1 MILALCSSVKSALTI
16 FCSRVV
22 LRFPDTLLGCLEILT
37 FVSITL
43 RSPGVAVV
51 PEAAARRWTGEGALS
66 LVQLEDPWAE
76 RRLMVIVQR
85 LDTLPSH
92 ARRLAEF

>member
-1 MILALCSSVKSALTI
+1 LAEHAARTGGLLRTRIRVRGLDSACRI
-16 FCSRVV
+16 VA
-22 LRFPDTLLGCLEILT
+22 LGA
-37 FVSITL
+37 
-43 RSPGVAVV
+43 GVAVI
-51 PEAAARRWTGEGALS
+51 PEAAARRWTGEAALS

-92 ARRLAEF
+92 ARRLAEHLAAA

>member
-1 MILALCSSVKSALTI
+1 MLVSFTTGI
-16 FCSRVV
+16 VV
-22 LRFPDTLLGCLEILT
+22 QQAQAGI
-37 FVSITL
+37 
-43 RSPGVAVV
+43 A
-51 PEAAARRWTGEGALS
+51 

-92 ARRLAEF
+92 ARRLAEHLAAA